1 MQRRSIT
8 SQRGLLYGETG
19 TTVPILLVV
28 ILVLIGVVGY
38 LLYSQGIIRN
48 PLSQEKVRLN
58 TQYLNPFEE
67 ESQYVN
73 PFDEYKNPFDVI
85 RANE

>member
-1 MQRRSIT
+1 MLKNKKNIVPF
-8 SQRGLLYGETG
+8 LL
-19 TTVPILLVV
+19 ILLVL
-28 ILVLIGVVGY
+28 ILGGYVL
-38 LLYSQGIIRN
+38 LSREIIPN
-48 PLSQEKVRLN
+48 PFKPKPQVRLN

-85 RANE
+85 GAQGHE